1 MNSFELNKI
10 AGAVLFCL
18 LIIMG
23 VNQFGN
29 MLIHPKKLAEPAFK
43 IEVAEEG
50 PKGGATAAAAEEQDP
65 PVASL
70 LAAASADAGKK
81 AFSKCAACHSVEKG
95 GAAKVGPNLYD
106 VVQSPK
112 GHMAGFAYSDAI
124 KKTEGAW
131 TYDNL
136 YAFLKNPKAYAPG
149 TKMAYAGS
157 KSAKER
163 ADLIAYL
170 RSLSDSPK
178 PLPN

>member
-1 MNSFELNKI
+1 MDSFELNKMI
-10 AGAVLFCL
+10 GAVLFCL

-29 MLIHPKKLAEPAFK
+29 ILVSPKKLAEPAYK
-43 IEVAEEG
+43 IEVAEEA
-50 PKGGATAAAAEEQDP
+50 PKAGAAAAKQEEADP
-65 PVASL
+65 PIATL
-70 LAAASADAGKK
+70 LASANVDAGKK
-81 AFSKCAACHSVEKG
+81 AFSKCAACHTPDKG
-95 GAAKVGPNLYD
+95 APAKVGPNLYD
-106 VVQSPK
+106 IVGAPK
-112 GHMAGFAYSDAI
+112 GHMDGFSYSDGL
-124 KKTEGAW
+124 KKTGGEW
-131 TYDNL
+131 SYESL

-178 PLPN
+178 PLP

>member
-1 MNSFELNKI
+1 MNSFEFNKI

-29 MLIHPKKLAEPAFK
+29 MLIHPKKLAENAFK
-43 IEVAEEG
+43 IEVAEEAPAAG
-50 PKGGATAAAAEEQDP
+50 AAAKVEEQDP
-65 PVASL
+65 PVATV
-70 LAAASADAGKK
+70 LASANADAGKK
-81 AFSKCAACHSVEKG
+81 AFGKCASCHSVEKG
-95 GAAKVGPNLYD
+95 GPAKVGPNLYD
-106 VVQSPK
+106 IVMAPK
-112 GHMAGFAYSDAI
+112 GHMAGFAYSDGL
-124 KKTEGAW
+124 KKTGGEW
-131 TYDNL
+131 TYDSL

-149 TKMAYAGS
+149 TKMAFAGA

-163 ADLIAYL
+163 GDLIAYL

>member
-1 MNSFELNKI
+1 MDSFELNKI
-10 AGAVLFCL
+10 AGAALFAL

-23 VNQFGN
+23 VNQVGN
-29 MLIHPKKLAEPAFK
+29 MVVHPKKLAEAAYKIDVPDAPA
-43 IEVAEEG
+43 A
-50 PKGGATAAAAEEQDP
+50 GGAPAAAEEQDP
-65 PVASL
+65 PVAGL
-70 LAAASADAGKK
+70 LTAANVDAGKK
-81 AFSKCAACHSVEKG
+81 AFGKCASCHGTEKG
-95 GAAKVGPNLYD
+95 GPAKVGPNLFD
-106 VVQSPK
+106 IVGGPK
-112 GHMAGFAYSDAI
+112 AHMAGFAYSDGL

-157 KSAKER
+157 KSPKER

-178 PLPN
+178 PLP

>member
-23 VNQFGN
+23 VSQVGN
-29 MLIHPKKLAEPAFK
+29 MLIAPRKLAETAYKIDVPDAPAT
-43 IEVAEEG
+43 
-50 PKGGATAAAAEEQDP
+50 GGTPAAAEEQDP
-65 PVASL
+65 PVATV
-70 LAAASADAGKK
+70 LASANADAGKK
-81 AFSKCAACHSVEKG
+81 AFGKCAACHSVDKG
-95 GAAKVGPNLYD
+95 GPAKVGPNLYD
-106 VVQSPK
+106 IVMAPK
-112 GHMAGFAYSDAI
+112 GHMQGFAYSDGL
-124 KKTEGAW
+124 KKTGGEW
-131 TYDNL
+131 TYDSL

-163 ADLIAYL
+163 GDLIAYL

>member
-23 VNQFGN
+23 VNQVGN
-29 MLIHPKKLAEPAFK
+29 MLIHPKKLAEAAFK
-43 IEVAEEG
+43 IDVPEEA
-50 PKGGATAAAAEEQDP
+50 PAGGAPAAVQEQDP
-65 PVASL
+65 PVATV
-70 LAAASADAGKK
+70 LASANADAGKK
-81 AFSKCAACHSVEKG
+81 AFGKCASCHSVEKG
-95 GAAKVGPNLYD
+95 GPAKVGPNLFD
-106 VVQSPK
+106 IVQAPK
-112 GHMAGFAYSDAI
+112 GHMAGFAYSDGL
-124 KKTEGAW
+124 KKTGGEW
-131 TYDNL
+131 TYDSL

-149 TKMAYAGS
+149 TKMAFAGA

-163 ADLIAYL
+163 GDLIAYL

>member
-23 VNQFGN
+23 VSQVGN
-29 MLIHPKKLAEPAFK
+29 MLIAPKKLAENAYK
-43 IEVAEEG
+43 IDVPEEASAA
-50 PKGGATAAAAEEQDP
+50 GAPAAAQEQDP
-65 PVASL
+65 PVATL
-70 LAAASADAGKK
+70 LAAASVDAGKK
-81 AFSKCAACHSVEKG
+81 AFGKCASCHSVEKG
-95 GAAKVGPNLYD
+95 GPNKVGPNLYD
-106 VVQSPK
+106 IVMAPK
-112 GHMAGFAYSDAI
+112 GHIASFAYSEGL
-124 KKTEGAW
+124 KKTGGEW
-131 TYDNL
+131 TYDSL

>member
-1 MNSFELNKI
+1 MDSFELNKI
-10 AGAVLFCL
+10 AGAALFAL

-23 VNQFGN
+23 VNQVGN
-29 MLIHPKKLAEPAFK
+29 MVVHPKKLAEAAYKIDVPDAPA
-43 IEVAEEG
+43 A
-50 PKGGATAAAAEEQDP
+50 GGAPAAAEEQDP
-65 PVASL
+65 PVAGL
-70 LAAASADAGKK
+70 LAAANVDAGKK
-81 AFSKCAACHSVEKG
+81 AFGKCASCHGTEKG
-95 GAAKVGPNLYD
+95 GPAKVGPNLFD
-106 VVQSPK
+106 IVGGPK
-112 GHMAGFAYSDAI
+112 AHMAGFAYSDGL

-157 KSAKER
+157 KSPKER

-178 PLPN
+178 PLP

>member
-1 MNSFELNKI
+1 MNSFEFNKI

-29 MLIHPKKLAEPAFK
+29 MLIHPKKLAENAFK
-43 IEVAEEG
+43 IEVAEEAPAAGG
-50 PKGGATAAAAEEQDP
+50 PAKAEEQDP
-65 PVASL
+65 PIATL
-70 LAAASADAGKK
+70 LASANADAGKK
-81 AFSKCAACHSVEKG
+81 AFGKCASCHSTEKG
-95 GAAKVGPNLYD
+95 GPAKVGPNLYD
-106 VVQSPK
+106 IVQAPK
-112 GHMAGFAYSDAI
+112 GHMAGFAYSDGL
-124 KKTEGAW
+124 KKTGGEW
-131 TYDNL
+131 TYDSL
-136 YAFLKNPKAYAPG
+136 YTFLKNPKAYAPG
-149 TKMAYAGS
+149 TKMAFAGA